1 MDSNDMHGTRNMHGM
16 RIVHDVQGVS
26 GSYGVS
32 GSRSA
37 SGSHNTSGS
46 HSAAG
51 SARQPRSIEQDFDG
65 LFRYMRS
72 RRFRNGENTGGEPA
86 NFIYAYPPERELEVS
101 RRIPMLVNR
110 LQGMDPVDADDVAP
124 AVLVIDLY
132 EMAIGIMKD
141 NDVFDSAIEQEPE
154 MHGDGSDTADI
165 DAATDAADGTTGAWP
180 PLQEDDFYQ
189 ALAGMLGPDNDDLKD
204 ALEERYRQAAASS
217 EADMVF
223 LTGMGQVYPYIRTH
237 ALLNCIQDVVPSNT
251 PVVVFFP
258 GTYEK
263 TATTVSVMRLF
274 DRLDAD
280 NYYRAFSLNTAIME
294 GAGA

>member
-1 MDSNDMHGTRNMHGM
+1 MDSNDVHGTRNMHGM
-16 RIVHDVQGVS
+16 RIVHDVQG
-26 GSYGVS
+26 
-32 GSRSA
+32 A
-37 SGSHNTSGS
+37 SGS
-46 HSAAG
+46 HSAVG
-51 SARQPRSIEQDFDG
+51 SARQSRSIEQDFDG

-86 NFIYAYPPERELEVS
+86 NYIYAYPPERELEVR

-154 MHGDGSDTADI
+154 MHGDGQGADDI
-165 DAATDAADGTTGAWP
+165 NAAIDAADGTTDSWP

-204 ALEERYRQAAASS
+204 ALGERYQRAAASS

-237 ALLNCIQDVVPSNT
+237 ALLNCIQDVVPSST

-274 DRLDAD
+274 DRLGAD

>member
-1 MDSNDMHGTRNMHGM
+1 MDFNDVHGTRN
-16 RIVHDVQGVS
+16 VHDVH
-26 GSYGVS
+26 
-32 GSRSA
+32 SA
-37 SGSHNTSGS
+37 SGLHSTSGS
-46 HSAAG
+46 HSAVG
-51 SARQPRSIEQDFDG
+51 SVRQSRSIEQDFDR
-65 LFRYMRS
+65 LFRYMS
-72 RRFRNGENTGGEPA
+72 SKRFRNGEDTGGEPA
-86 NFIYAYPPERELEVS
+86 NSIYAYPPERELEVR

-154 MHGDGSDTADI
+154 MHGDGDGHDTDGIDADI
-165 DAATDAADGTTGAWP
+165 NGADGTIDKWP

-189 ALAGMLGPDNDDLKD
+189 ALAGMLGPDNDDLKE
-204 ALEERYRQAAASS
+204 ALRKCYLQAAASS